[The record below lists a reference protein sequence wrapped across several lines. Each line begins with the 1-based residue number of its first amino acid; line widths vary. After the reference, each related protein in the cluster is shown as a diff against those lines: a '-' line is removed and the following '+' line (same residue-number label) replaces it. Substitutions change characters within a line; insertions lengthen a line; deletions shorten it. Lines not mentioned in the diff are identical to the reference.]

1 MNLAAASLFP
11 DLLSHVQGALRG
23 LNSRDL
29 LTTTA
34 DVVIVYYV
42 VYRILKLVRG
52 TRAAQTLAGMFI
64 LGGLFFLAKRLDLFA
79 VSWLFEKLIDYFIIF
94 FVVIFQQDLR
104 RALMQVGQNLFT
116 RHKYEETYVIEEVV
130 QAAGELAKKNIGGLI
145 VIERDADLSEHLGEV
160 GVELDARV
168 TKELLVTLFVP
179 DPQNHLHDGA
189 VIIRNLRVQQAGAV
203 LPLSGN
209 VKLDKQFGTRH
220 RAAIGITEESDAVV
234 VVISEERGEVSLCF
248 NGNIAHSLD
257 AATLRKALLGL
268 FQKKKAKGKGQAQ
281 GSKPASAGAATGKA
295 VPVSA
300 GALGAADESG
310 SKKVPAELLALFST
324 QPLGG
329 RARTDGTSSTGAGQ
343 TTPSQAP
350 AAMLESSSKA
360 AASGSDPSTMQTS
373 AKAML
378 ERAEKAASMQA
389 ASQVTPRIS
398 PSGPGESRS
407 EPSVAASPTGQMA
420 EQTTAKFRIPLL
432 DVLPTTSGEGGPAV
446 QAALDPHVASLAPAS
461 AAQVAQPGSA
471 PPPGLPPS
479 PAVDAPREPSTP
491 TP

>member
-1 MNLAAASLFP
+1 MTLSAASVFAELYGQ
-11 DLLSHVQGALRG
+11 LQAGLHG

-34 DVVIVYYV
+34 DVLIVYYV
-42 VYRILKLVRG
+42 VFRILKLVRG
-52 TRAAQTLAGMFI
+52 TRAAQTLTGMFV

-104 RALMQVGQNLFT
+104 RALMQVGQGLFT
-116 RHKYEETYVIEEVV
+116 RHRYEETYVIEEVV

-220 RAAIGITEESDAVV
+220 RAAIGITEETDAVV

-248 NGNIAHSLD
+248 NGNIAHSLE
-257 AATLRKALLGL
+257 AAMLRKALLGL
-268 FQKKKAKGKGQAQ
+268 FQKKKPKPKGQAAEPRKGATT
-281 GSKPASAGAATGKA
+281 GSAKTTSSAQ
-295 VPVSA
+295 
-300 GALGAADESG
+300 GALSAADESG
-310 SKKVPAELLALFST
+310 AKKVPTELLALFST
-324 QPLGG
+324 QPISGPIKLDPK
-329 RARTDGTSSTGAGQ
+329 APSPTA
-343 TTPSQAP
+343 TPP
-350 AAMLESSSKA
+350 AATGGA
-360 AASGSDPSTMQTS
+360 ADSTTVQTS

-378 ERAEKAASMQA
+378 ARAEQA
-389 ASQVTPRIS
+389 GTQHSASQATPRVTS
-398 PSGPGESRS
+398 PSQPPAPRS
-407 EPSVAASPTGQMA
+407 ESGAAEQVPSQLT
-420 EQTTAKFRIPLL
+420 EQTTAKFRIPILE
-432 DVLPTTSGEGGPAV
+432 PPAP
-446 QAALDPHVASLAPAS
+446 AAPEVAPAS
-461 AAQVAQPGSA
+461 PALPPTTEA
-471 PPPGLPPS
+471 PQSPAVERTPPS
-479 PAVDAPREPSTP
+479 P
-491 TP
+491 

>member
-1 MNLAAASLFP
+1 MKLAAASLIS
-11 DLLSHVQGALRG
+11 DLYGQLQSALHG

-34 DVVIVYYV
+34 DVLIVYYV
-42 VYRILKLVRG
+42 VFRILKLVRG
-52 TRAAQTLAGMFI
+52 TRAAQTLTGMFV
-64 LGGLFFLAKRLDLFA
+64 LGGLFFIAKRLDLFA

-104 RALMQVGQNLFT
+104 RALMQVGQGLFT

-220 RAAIGITEESDAVV
+220 RAAIGITEETDAVV

-248 NGNIAHSLD
+248 NGNIAHSLE
-257 AATLRKALLGL
+257 AAMLRKALLGL
-268 FQKKKAKGKGQAQ
+268 FQKKKAKPKGQA
-281 GSKPASAGAATGKA
+281 SDARAGAAPG
-295 VPVSA
+295 SA
-300 GALGAADESG
+300 KNANSGPGTLKQSDESG
-310 SKKVPAELLALFST
+310 NKKVPTELLALFST
-324 QPLGG
+324 QPISGPVRL
-329 RARTDGTSSTGAGQ
+329 DQKPGA
-343 TTPSQAP
+343 SAAAP
-350 AAMLESSSKA
+350 AANGATTES
-360 AASGSDPSTMQTS
+360 TTVQTS
-373 AKAML
+373 AKSML
-378 ERAEKAASMQA
+378 ARAEQA
-389 ASQVTPRIS
+389 ASQQSASQTTPRLGTPPS
-398 PSGPGESRS
+398 PSEPRPDSSAAGSVTGP
-407 EPSVAASPTGQMA
+407 MA

-432 DVLPTTSGEGGPAV
+432 EPAV
-446 QAALDPHVASLAPAS
+446 AQTADVSPVSAPAS
-461 AAQVAQPGSA
+461 ALPPASEAA
-471 PPPGLPPS
+471 PSPPQERTPPS
-479 PAVDAPREPSTP
+479 P
-491 TP
+491 

>member
-1 MNLAAASLFP
+1 MSLAAASLFP
-11 DLLSHVQGALRG
+11 ELLSHLQGALRG
-23 LNSRDL
+23 LSSRDL

-220 RAAIGITEESDAVV
+220 RAAIGITEETDAVV

-268 FQKKKAKGKGQAQ
+268 FQKKKAKGAGGRGRVRQQESPGRAVGAVQHAANRWQ
-281 GSKPASAGAATGKA
+281 GSHRWQERGTRWPGSGRAAFDTAKPHGSASDDGKRLDDTADLGQGGAGAG
-295 VPVSA
+295 
-300 GALGAADESG
+300 
-310 SKKVPAELLALFST
+310 
-324 QPLGG
+324 
-329 RARTDGTSSTGAGQ
+329 
-343 TTPSQAP
+343 
-350 AAMLESSSKA
+350 
-360 AASGSDPSTMQTS
+360 
-373 AKAML
+373 
-378 ERAEKAASMQA
+378 
-389 ASQVTPRIS
+389 
-398 PSGPGESRS
+398 
-407 EPSVAASPTGQMA
+407 
-420 EQTTAKFRIPLL
+420 
-432 DVLPTTSGEGGPAV
+432 
-446 QAALDPHVASLAPAS
+446 
-461 AAQVAQPGSA
+461 
-471 PPPGLPPS
+471 
-479 PAVDAPREPSTP
+479 
-491 TP
+491 

>member
-1 MNLAAASLFP
+1 MKLAAASLIS
-11 DLLSHVQGALRG
+11 DLYGQLQSALHG

-34 DVVIVYYV
+34 DVLIVYYV
-42 VYRILKLVRG
+42 VFRVLKLVRG
-52 TRAAQTLAGMFI
+52 TRAAQTLTGMFV
-64 LGGLFFLAKRLDLFA
+64 LGGLFFIAKRLDLFA

-104 RALMQVGQNLFT
+104 RALMQVGQGLFT

-220 RAAIGITEESDAVV
+220 RAAIGITEETDAVV

-248 NGNIAHSLD
+248 NGNIAHSLE
-257 AATLRKALLGL
+257 AAMLRKALLGL
-268 FQKKKAKGKGQAQ
+268 FQKKKAKPKGQA
-281 GSKPASAGAATGKA
+281 SDARTGAAPG
-295 VPVSA
+295 SA
-300 GALGAADESG
+300 KNANSGPGTLKQSDESG
-310 SKKVPAELLALFST
+310 NKKVPTELLALFST
-324 QPLGG
+324 QPISGPVRL
-329 RARTDGTSSTGAGQ
+329 DQKPGA
-343 TTPSQAP
+343 SAAAP
-350 AAMLESSSKA
+350 AANGATTES
-360 AASGSDPSTMQTS
+360 TTVQTS
-373 AKAML
+373 AKSML
-378 ERAEKAASMQA
+378 ARAEQA
-389 ASQVTPRIS
+389 ASQQSASQTTPRLGTPSS
-398 PSGPGESRS
+398 PSEPRSDGSAAGSVTGP
-407 EPSVAASPTGQMA
+407 MA

-432 DVLPTTSGEGGPAV
+432 EPAV
-446 QAALDPHVASLAPAS
+446 AQTADVSPVSAPAS
-461 AAQVAQPGSA
+461 ALPPAGEAA
-471 PPPGLPPS
+471 PSPPQERTPPS
-479 PAVDAPREPSTP
+479 P
-491 TP
+491 

>member
-11 DLLSHVQGALRG
+11 ELLSHVQGALRG

-168 TKELLVTLFVP
+168 TKEILVTLFVP

-220 RAAIGITEESDAVV
+220 RAAIGITEETDAVV

-281 GSKPASAGAATGKA
+281 GQKPTGTGASTGKA
-295 VPVSA
+295 APSA
-300 GALGAADESG
+300 SGALSAADESG

-329 RARTDGTSSTGAGQ
+329 RARTDGKSLSGDGQ
-343 TTPSQAP
+343 TPAGSQAT
-350 AAMLESSSKA
+350 A
-360 AASGSDPSTMQTS
+360 DPSSGTTPGGKEATTVQTS

-378 ERAEKAASMQA
+378 ARAEQA
-389 ASQVTPRIS
+389 AAQQPGSDVTPRIPAS
-398 PSGPGESRS
+398 VPGESRVDPAAVTD
-407 EPSVAASPTGQMA
+407 PSGRWT
-420 EQTTAKFRIPLL
+420 EQTTAKFRVPLL
-432 DVLPTTSGEGGPAV
+432 DPLPTASDDGTAAV
-446 QAALDPHVASLAPAS
+446 AASD
-461 AAQVAQPGSA
+461 AAA
-471 PPPGLPPS
+471 PPSLPPAPS
-479 PAVDAPREPSTP
+479 VDAAPEPSTP
-491 TP
+491 SH

>member
-1 MNLAAASLFP
+1 MILAAVSLFP
-11 DLLSHVQGALRG
+11 ELLSQVQGALRG

-145 VIERDADLSEHLGEV
+145 VIERDADLGEHLGEV

-268 FQKKKAKGKGQAQ
+268 FQKKKAKGKGQAAAQ
-281 GSKPASAGAATGKA
+281 KPTAAAGAAAGKA
-295 VPVSA
+295 APVSA
-300 GALGAADESG
+300 AGLGSADESG

-329 RARTDGTSSTGAGQ
+329 RARADGKGPGADAPVAA
-343 TTPSQAP
+343 TPRSAVQAEP
-350 AAMLESSSKA
+350 SLQAAPQAKDAVTL
-360 AASGSDPSTMQTS
+360 QTS

-378 ERAEKAASMQA
+378 ARADQAAAHA
-389 ASQVTPRIS
+389 ASQVTPRIPQS
-398 PSGPGESRS
+398 TPGESRS
-407 EPSVAASPTGQMA
+407 DSGIVTDDGGRLT
-420 EQTTAKFRIPLL
+420 EQTTAKFRVPLL
-432 DVLPTTSGEGGPAV
+432 DSLPPASPEGDV
-446 QAALDPHVASLAPAS
+446 AAAPDAPAIEPPPS
-461 AAQVAQPGSA
+461 IPPAAGSA
-471 PPPGLPPS
+471 SPP
-479 PAVDAPREPSTP
+479 AEPSTP
-491 TP
+491 SH

>member
-1 MNLAAASLFP
+1 MKLAAASLIS
-11 DLLSHVQGALRG
+11 DLYGQLQSALHG

-34 DVVIVYYV
+34 DVLIVYYV
-42 VYRILKLVRG
+42 VFRILKLVRG
-52 TRAAQTLAGMFI
+52 TRAAQTLTGMFV
-64 LGGLFFLAKRLDLFA
+64 LGGLFFIAKRLDLFA

-104 RALMQVGQNLFT
+104 RALMQVGQGLFT

-220 RAAIGITEESDAVV
+220 RAAIGITEETDAVV

-248 NGNIAHSLD
+248 NGNIAHSLE
-257 AATLRKALLGL
+257 AAMLRKALLGL
-268 FQKKKAKGKGQAQ
+268 FQKKKAKPKGQAGDARTGTAP
-281 GSKPASAGAATGKA
+281 GSAKNANSGPGTLKQSE
-295 VPVSA
+295 
-300 GALGAADESG
+300 ESG
-310 SKKVPAELLALFST
+310 NKKVPTELLALFST
-324 QPLGG
+324 QPISGPVRLDQKLG
-329 RARTDGTSSTGAGQ
+329 ASAA
-343 TTPSQAP
+343 AP
-350 AAMLESSSKA
+350 AATGGTTES
-360 AASGSDPSTMQTS
+360 TTVQTS

-378 ERAEKAASMQA
+378 ARAEQA
-389 ASQVTPRIS
+389 ATQQSASQATPRLSPPSS
-398 PSGPGESRS
+398 PSEPRPDGSGAGSGAGSVPGP
-407 EPSVAASPTGQMA
+407 MA

-432 DVLPTTSGEGGPAV
+432 EPA
-446 QAALDPHVASLAPAS
+446 
-461 AAQVAQPGSA
+461 AAQTADVAPVSPAPSA
-471 PPPGLPPS
+471 LPPAGEAAPSSPQERTPPS
-479 PAVDAPREPSTP
+479 P
-491 TP
+491 

>member
-1 MNLAAASLFP
+1 MRLLAASVVS
-11 DLLSHVQGALRG
+11 DLLGQLQTATHG

-34 DVVIVYYV
+34 DVLIVYYV
-42 VYRILKLVRG
+42 VFRILKLVRG
-52 TRAAQTLAGMFI
+52 TRAAQTLTGMFV

-104 RALMQVGQNLFT
+104 RALMQVGQGLFT

-220 RAAIGITEESDAVV
+220 RAAIGITEETDAVV

-248 NGNIAHSLD
+248 NGNIAHSLES
-257 AATLRKALLGL
+257 AMLRKALLGL
-268 FQKKKAKGKGQAQ
+268 FQKKKPKPKGQAAEPR
-281 GSKPASAGAATGKA
+281 KGAAPGTAK
-295 VPVSA
+295 SA
-300 GALGAADESG
+300 PSSPGALAQTDESAA
-310 SKKVPAELLALFST
+310 KKVPAELLALFST
-324 QPLGG
+324 QPISGPIKL
-329 RARTDGTSSTGAGQ
+329 D
-343 TTPSQAP
+343 P
-350 AAMLESSSKA
+350 KA
-360 AASGSDPSTMQTS
+360 ASTPVASPAPGATGTESTTVQTS

-378 ERAEKAASMQA
+378 ARAEQA
-389 ASQVTPRIS
+389 AGQPVSSQATPRVTA
-398 PSGPGESRS
+398 PSNPPEPRGGAGPS
-407 EPSVAASPTGQMA
+407 ERVPEQLA
-420 EQTTAKFRIPLL
+420 EQTTAKFRIPLV
-432 DVLPTTSGEGGPAV
+432 DVAATT
-446 QAALDPHVASLAPAS
+446 HVEVAPVPPAPAS
-461 AAQVAQPGSA
+461 
-471 PPPGLPPS
+471 LPPTPETPSS
-479 PAVDAPREPSTP
+479 PPQERTTPSP
-491 TP
+491 

>member
-1 MNLAAASLFP
+1 MMLAATSLFP
-11 DLLSHVQGALRG
+11 ELWAHVQGALRG

-281 GSKPASAGAATGKA
+281 GQKPAGSGATATGKA
-295 VPVSA
+295 TPVSA
-300 GALGAADESG
+300 SGLGAADESG

-329 RARTDGTSSTGAGQ
+329 RARTDGKSPASEG
-343 TTPSQAP
+343 QAP
-350 AAMLESSSKA
+350 VNPAAPASSDAVQPA
-360 AASGSDPSTMQTS
+360 ATSGKDSTTQQTS

-378 ERAEKAASMQA
+378 VRAEQAAAQHA
-389 ASQVTPRIS
+389 ASQTTPRIY
-398 PSGPGESRS
+398 PSTPGEVRS
-407 EPSVAASPTGQMA
+407 ESGEVSSDEGRLAD
-420 EQTTAKFRIPLL
+420 QTTAKFRVPLL
-432 DVLPTTSGEGGPAV
+432 DPLPAAPSEGVAAV
-446 QAALDPHVASLAPAS
+446 SPVTDPSAPAPS
-461 AAQVAQPGSA
+461 
-471 PPPGLPPS
+471 LPLSPS
-479 PAVDAPREPSTP
+479 LDAPREPSTP
-491 TP
+491 SQS